1 MSKATNFV
9 KDDFTS
15 PSGSK
20 TKVKHIL
27 KIDPDG
33 TRRLVEDGI
42 IDVYEQIQSFKESC
56 NIESIIKRV
65 SNGEID
71 LLNINPGIYT
81 DVAAIPEDLI
91 SSYKAFDRASDY
103 YRNLPADVRGKFGSF
118 EAFLESFA
126 YGAVVTAKTDVGGN
140 NDEQI
145 EK

>member
-126 YGAVVTAKTDVGGN
+126 YGAVVTAKTDLGGN

>member
-1 MSKATNFV
+1 MSKSTNLV
-9 KDDFTS
+9 KDEFSS
-15 PSGSK
+15 PCGSK

-33 TRRLVEDGI
+33 TRMLAEDGI

>member
-1 MSKATNFV
+1 MSKATDFV
-9 KDDFTS
+9 KDEFFSS
-15 PSGSK
+15 PGSK
-20 TKVKHIL
+20 TMVKHIL

-42 IDVYEQIQSFKESC
+42 VDVYEQIQSFKESC

-65 SNGEID
+65 SSGEID

-91 SSYKAFDRASDY
+91 SSYKAFDRASEY
-103 YRNLPADVRGKFGSF
+103 YRNLPADIRSKFGGF

-126 YGAVVTAKTDVGGN
+126 YGAVVTTKSDFGGN
-140 NDEQI
+140 DDEQI
-145 EK
+145 ES